1 MFPILFSLY
10 TNDCRGVLE
19 NCTIIKYSDDTV
31 IIGKITQDNYI
42 NYLSQVEK
50 FVVWC
55 KDNYLTL
62 NGKKNKEV
70 IIDFREKYINDPE
83 SIIIEGETV
92 ERVSEYKYLGIVI
105 DGELK
110 SNVNTNVVMKKML
123 PKTSFY

>member
-1 MFPILFSLY
+1 M
-10 TNDCRGVLE
+10 
-19 NCTIIKYSDDTV
+19 

-62 NGKKNKEV
+62 NGKKNKEM

-92 ERVSEYKYLGIVI
+92 ERVNECKYLGIVI
-105 DGELK
+105 DDELK
-110 SNVNTNVVMKKML
+110 GNVNTNVVMKKCKQRL
-123 PKTSFY
+123 HFIRIFKQFTG